1 MQTSL
6 VRKRSTLGRRLS
18 WLVVAAMTA
27 AALAGPSSS
36 AVSAATPTDATTSNL
51 QGIASSYT
59 SVLIDGAGGTSQD
72 TVLYCN
78 ANTAVQFI
86 SHINFHLSQAAPAG
100 SFFRV
105 YLTPNGGANLTP
117 AGVDITKNQ
126 GIVSTAGL
134 AAGDYNLPI
143 SLNVSESFNI
153 TSGGVLLVIAD
164 DVSGAK
170 FNSKS
175 NSLNC
180 TEATPTPTPTPEAT
194 PTPTPEA
201 TPTPTPEAT
210 PTPTPEATP
219 TPTPEATP
227 TPTPDATPTPTPTPD
242 ATPTPTPTPEQ
253 PTPTPTPVPSTD
265 PTPVPTPES
274 TPTPTGS
281 VLSEVGA
288 PRITLPPTD
297 TLSEGTETPSGD
309 NWRLILLAMA
319 GILATTLILT
329 PAASPARRRNR

>member
-1 MQTSL
+1 MQTSF

-36 AVSAATPTDATTSNL
+36 AVSAAMPTDATTSNL

-180 TEATPTPTPTPEAT
+180 TEATPTPTP
-194 PTPTPEA
+194 
-201 TPTPTPEAT
+201 
-210 PTPTPEATP
+210 
-219 TPTPEATP
+219 EATP
-227 TPTPDATPTPTPTPD
+227 TPTPDATPTPTPE
-242 ATPTPTPTPEQ
+242 ATPTPTPTPEEQ
-253 PTPTPTPVPSTD
+253 ATPTPTPTPEERATPTPTPVPSTD
-265 PTPVPTPES
+265 PTPVPTPEA